1 MGLVGSNYKHSLS
14 FYNPGQKVSPPEVTA
29 KNVLGPVIHLII
41 AIIINVIIIIAI
53 IIIIIMVIVI
63 VIITIAIIIVI
74 NILIPTIIIR
84 FGWIFL
90 GRPTSG
96 GKALSY
102 SARGSAHYR
111 GGIAY

>member
-14 FYNPGQKVSPPEVTA
+14 FYNPGQKVSPLEVTA

-41 AIIINVIIIIAI
+41 AIIITIIVGII
-53 IIIIIMVIVI
+53 I

-90 GRPTSG
+90 GCPTSG

>member
-14 FYNPGQKVSPPEVTA
+14 FYNPGQKVSPLEVTA

-41 AIIINVIIIIAI
+41 AIII
-53 IIIIIMVIVI
+53 IIIIMVIII

>member
-14 FYNPGQKVSPPEVTA
+14 FYNPGQEVSPLEVTA

-41 AIIINVIIIIAI
+41 AIIII
-53 IIIIIMVIVI
+53 IIIIIMVIII

>member
-41 AIIINVIIIIAI
+41 AIIIIV
-53 IIIIIMVIVI
+53 IMVIII

>member
-14 FYNPGQKVSPPEVTA
+14 FYNPGQKVSPLEVTA

-41 AIIINVIIIIAI
+41 AIIITIIVGII
-53 IIIIIMVIVI
+53 I